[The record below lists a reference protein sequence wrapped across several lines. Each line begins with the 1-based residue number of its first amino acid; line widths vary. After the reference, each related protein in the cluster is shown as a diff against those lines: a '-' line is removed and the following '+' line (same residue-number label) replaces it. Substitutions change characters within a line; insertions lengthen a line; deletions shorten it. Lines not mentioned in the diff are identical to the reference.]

1 MSITMLTK
9 SIVAMAKIPGAL
21 SIRTADAILKFATL
35 VFTAAGDA
43 TVVDLI
49 LGVIG
54 RSLEAMGRSL
64 GEASRVWRG
73 IFTNSTNEATLR
85 YALDHLHELIQF
97 LYDLFKPGNVI
108 SRFPA
113 ADGTI
118 ENGADEF
125 PGRDNPYNELDLRQ
139 AVNRRAI
146 IYQVNRVLLTLSII
160 LKNGRKSASDGLER
174 LEINASLPS
183 DFDKDGNPTPPTYL
197 SRLVG
202 SPGHWTNEKWLFVNG
217 VANEFVWFQRSCDKI
232 RDTFGREVK
241 GIYNR
246 SDGILWD
253 LIECAGEHSAAGK
266 NDLIERT
273 PSSKA
278 AEKILKRELTD
289 ALWPASGTAPDK
301 VVMIAH
307 SQGCMILRLALQT
320 LVEETKDSD
329 RRREMKERLRVFTFG
344 NPSIDWRVVDATET
358 ERSLSNYANI
368 TEHFAHLADFV
379 ARVGVVGHRDDQDS
393 GYDEDAVFIS
403 KNGKAHLFGAHYP
416 LGAEAY
422 ENGTKAKLFKA
433 VKGKKIA

>member
-1 MSITMLTK
+1 MSLTMLTS
-9 SIVAMAKIPGAL
+9 SIVAMAKIPVAL

-43 TVVDLI
+43 TVVDLV

-54 RSLEAMGRSL
+54 HSLEATGRSL
-64 GEASRVWRG
+64 GEASQVWRG

-85 YALDHLHELIQF
+85 YALDHLYELIRF

-108 SRFPA
+108 PRFPA

-118 ENGADEF
+118 ENGAVEF

-160 LKNGRKSASDGLER
+160 LKKGRESASEGLER

-183 DFDKDGNPTPPTYL
+183 DFDQDGNPPPPTYL
-197 SRLVG
+197 SRLVS
-202 SPGHWTNEKWLFVNG
+202 SPGRWTNQKWLFVNG
-217 VANEFVWFQRSCDKI
+217 VANEFVWFQLSCDKI

-278 AEKILKRELTD
+278 AEEILKRELTD
-289 ALWPASGTAPDK
+289 ALWPVSGAAPNK

-320 LVEETKDSD
+320 LVKETKNSD
-329 RRREMKERLRVFTFG
+329 RRSQMKERLRVFTFG

-358 ERSLSNYANI
+358 ERSLSDYAKI

-379 ARVGVVGHRDDQDS
+379 ARVGVVGHRYDQDS
-393 GYDEDAVFIS
+393 GYGEQSVFIS

-422 ENGTKAKLFKA
+422 ENGTNAKLFEA
-433 VKGKKIA
+433 VGGEEIA